1 MRMLELSAPVLTWC
15 CWLDGWMPPLTP
27 HHHHHPTPPTHP
39 PSPAQDW
46 GLIDGIIRGDND
58 FTPPPSLV
66 ASLREAG
73 FVDDLSGGVLKTGRS
88 FTTL

>member
-1 MRMLELSAPVLTWC
+1 MALPAGR
-15 CWLDGWMPPLTP
+15 MPPPDTTTTT
-27 HHHHHPTPPTHP
+27 HPPTPTHP
-39 PSPAQDW
+39 PTLTAQDW